1 MGRDLLSVPVLSI
14 ANNSSLSGVYK
25 HTLAFL
31 ASACL
36 AILATLFTLTAAA
49 LWTTA
54 INTSESVNGLILNT
68 TNIPLGIE
76 VSSGSGLSLLW
87 AAVGLL
93 IASLIPYLIRSD
105 SRFRLAPTKRL
116 TWFFCLSTAAVPS
129 EVRRL
134 QPYLQCISVL
144 ILFVHPMMRTYHHE
158 LCLKHANDL
167 TYDLGTL
174 MEIRHRY
181 LPRPRRMYKCKCNNY
196 LPTPAMGFVARSKG
210 SWELLRMRRPVNIFL
225 PTLID

>member
-1 MGRDLLSVPVLSI
+1 M
-14 ANNSSLSGVYK
+14 ANNSSFSGIYK

-36 AILATLFTLTAAA
+36 AILATVFTLTAAS

-93 IASLIPYLIRSD
+93 IASLVPYLIRSD
-105 SRFRLAPTKRL
+105 SPFCLAPTERL
-116 TWFFCLSTAAVPS
+116 TWVFFF
-129 EVRRL
+129 L
-134 QPYLQCISVL
+134 QLL
-144 ILFVHPMMRTYHHE
+144 H
-158 LCLKHANDL
+158 
-167 TYDLGTL
+167 
-174 MEIRHRY
+174 
-181 LPRPRRMYKCKCNNY
+181 LPRLGGYHI
-196 LPTPAMGFVARSKG
+196 SSG
-210 SWELLRMRRPVNIFL
+210 SHFL
-225 PTLID
+225 PSSFTL

>member
-1 MGRDLLSVPVLSI
+1 LRVFGIRDVGRDLISVPVLSI

-25 HTLAFL
+25 HTLAFF

-36 AILATLFTLTAAA
+36 AILATVFTLTGAA

-93 IASLIPYLIRSD
+93 IASLVPYLIRSD
-105 SRFRLAPTKRL
+105 SPFCLAPTKRL
-116 TWFFCLSTAAVPS
+116 IWVSFF
-129 EVRRL
+129 L
-134 QPYLQCISVL
+134 QLL
-144 ILFVHPMMRTYHHE
+144 H
-158 LCLKHANDL
+158 
-167 TYDLGTL
+167 
-174 MEIRHRY
+174 
-181 LPRPRRMYKCKCNNY
+181 LPRLGGYNHISSVFR
-196 LPTPAMGFVARSKG
+196 
-210 SWELLRMRRPVNIFL
+210 FL
-225 PTLID
+225 SSSFT